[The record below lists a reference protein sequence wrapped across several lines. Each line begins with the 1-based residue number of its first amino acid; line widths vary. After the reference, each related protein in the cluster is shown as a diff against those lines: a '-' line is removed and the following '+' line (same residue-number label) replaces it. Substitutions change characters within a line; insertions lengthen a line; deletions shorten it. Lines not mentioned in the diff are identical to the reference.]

1 MTRLVFTAGTG
12 FRTVSSPMMSGM
24 DSEAVTPERRGR
36 VLLVLAAALV
46 LSMSTWFSASAVIP
60 QLRDEWSLSDGAAAW
75 LTIAVQLGFVAGA
88 VLSSVFNLSDVLPVR
103 RIMIV
108 SALGAAGV
116 NLLLLL
122 ADGPEV
128 ALPLRFLTGAFLAG
142 LYPPALKLMAT
153 WFRTGRGTA
162 LGVMVGALT
171 LGSALPHLVN
181 ALGGL
186 EWPTVIVATSVATAL
201 GAVIVATLVTDGPFP
216 FPQAV
221 FDLSQARLAFRNRT
235 LVLAALG
242 YFGHMWELY
251 AMWAWFLVFF
261 RASLAESGTQD
272 GAFAATATFAVIGI
286 GALGCYLGGILSDRW
301 GRARLSLWSLCISGA
316 CAVLIGFTFGSASW
330 LVLVV
335 ALVWGFAIVADSA
348 QYSTLVTEHA
358 DQRYVGTA
366 LTLQLAGGFL
376 LTVITIWLI
385 PWFEGATSWRTAFL
399 LLVPGPLIGIEAMRR
414 LVRVETR

>member
-1 MTRLVFTAGTG
+1 MPEDVPMRTETG
-12 FRTVSSPMMSGM
+12 PRSRT
-24 DSEAVTPERRGR
+24 R
-36 VLLVLAAALV
+36 VLLVLAIALV
-46 LSMSTWFSASAVIP
+46 LSMSTWFSASAVVP
-60 QLRDEWSLSDGAAAW
+60 QLREEWGLSDGAAAW

-108 SALGAAGV
+108 SSLGAAGV
-116 NLLLLL
+116 NLLLLT
-122 ADGPEV
+122 ADGPLV
-128 ALPLRFLTGAFLAG
+128 AIPLRFLTGAFLAG

-153 WFRTGRGTA
+153 WFKAGRGTA

-201 GAVIVATLVTDGPFP
+201 GALVVWALVREGPFP

-221 FDLSQARLAFRNRT
+221 VDLRQARLAFSNRT

-261 RASLAESGTQD
+261 RSSLETAGSQD

-286 GALGCYLGGILSDRW
+286 GALGCYVGGVLSDRW
-301 GRARLSLWSLCISGA
+301 GRARLNLWSLSISGA
-316 CAVLIGFTFGSASW
+316 CALLIGFTFGRSSW
-330 LVLVV
+330 LVISV

-376 LTVITIWLI
+376 LTVVTIWLI
-385 PWFEGATSWRTAFL
+385 PWLEEAASWRTAFL

-414 LVRVETR
+414 LVRIETRRDEAIAT

>member
-1 MTRLVFTAGTG
+1 MRAEASGSSGRTPVLV
-12 FRTVSSPMMSGM
+12 
-24 DSEAVTPERRGR
+24 
-36 VLLVLAAALV
+36 VLAFALV
-46 LSMSTWFSASAVIP
+46 LSMSTWFSASAVVP
-60 QLRDEWSLSDGAAAW
+60 QLREEWGLSDAAAAW

-108 SALGAAGV
+108 SSLGAAGV
-116 NLLLLL
+116 NLLLLM
-122 ADGPEV
+122 ADGPLV
-128 ALPLRFLTGAFLAG
+128 AIPLRFLTGAFLAG
-142 LYPPALKLMAT
+142 LYPPAMKLMAT
-153 WFRTGRGTA
+153 WFRAGRGTA

-186 EWPTVIVATSVATAL
+186 EWPTVIVTTSIATAL
-201 GAVIVATLVTDGPFP
+201 GAFVVWALVREGPYP

-221 FDLSQARLAFRNRT
+221 VDLRQARLAFSNRT

-261 RASLAESGTQD
+261 RASLADSGTQD
-272 GAFAATATFAVIGI
+272 GAFAAAATFAVIGI
-286 GALGCYLGGILSDRW
+286 GALGCYVGGVLSDRW
-301 GRARLSLWSLCISGA
+301 GRARLNLWSLSISGA
-316 CAVLIGFTFGSASW
+316 CAVLIGFTFGRSSW
-330 LVLVV
+330 LVLAV

-376 LTVITIWLI
+376 LTVVTIWLI
-385 PWFEGATSWRTAFL
+385 PWLEEAASWRTAFL

-414 LVRVETR
+414 LVRFEARRGEAIAT

>member
-1 MTRLVFTAGTG
+1 MLV
-12 FRTVSSPMMSGM
+12 
-24 DSEAVTPERRGR
+24 
-36 VLLVLAAALV
+36 VLAVALV
-46 LSMSTWFSASAVIP
+46 LSMSTWFSASAVVP
-60 QLRDEWSLSDGAAAW
+60 QLREDWGLSDGAAAW
-75 LTIAVQLGFVAGA
+75 LTIAVQLGFVGGA
-88 VLSSVFNLSDVLPVR
+88 VLSSLLNLSDVLPVR
-103 RIMIV
+103 TIMIV
-108 SALGAAGV
+108 SSLGAAGV
-116 NLLLLL
+116 NLLLLV
-122 ADGPEV
+122 ADGPGV

-153 WFRTGRGTA
+153 WFTKGRGTA

-186 EWPTVIVATSVATAL
+186 EWRTVIAATSAATAA
-201 GAVIVATLVTDGPFP
+201 GAAIVWALVREGPFP
-216 FPQAV
+216 FPPAV
-221 FDLSQARLAFRNRT
+221 FDVRQARLVFADRRI
-235 LVLAALG
+235 VLTSIG

-261 RASLAESGTQD
+261 RASLVESETAD
-272 GAFAATATFAVIGI
+272 GSFAAAATFVVIGI
-286 GALGCYLGGILSDRW
+286 GAAGCYVGGILGDRW
-301 GRARLSLWSLCISGA
+301 GRARLNLWSLAVSGA
-316 CAVLIGFTFGSASW
+316 CAVVIGLTFGRAPW

-376 LTVITIWLI
+376 LTVVTIWLI
-385 PWFEGATSWRTAFL
+385 PWLESAASWRAAFL
-399 LLVPGPLIGIEAMRR
+399 LLVPGPLVGMEAMRR
-414 LVRVETR
+414 LMRAA

>member
-1 MTRLVFTAGTG
+1 MLV
-12 FRTVSSPMMSGM
+12 
-24 DSEAVTPERRGR
+24 
-36 VLLVLAAALV
+36 VLAIALVLA
-46 LSMSTWFSASAVIP
+46 MSTWFSASAVVP
-60 QLRDEWSLSDGAAAW
+60 QLRAEWGLSDVSAAW
-75 LTIAVQLGFVAGA
+75 LTIAVQLGFVGGA
-88 VLSSVFNLSDVLPVR
+88 VLSSLFNLSDVLPVR
-103 RIMIV
+103 TIMIV
-108 SALGAAGV
+108 SSLGAAAV

-122 ADGPEV
+122 AQGPGV

-153 WFRTGRGTA
+153 WFTKGRGTA

-186 EWPTVIVATSVATAL
+186 DWRMVIVATSVATAA
-201 GAVIVATLVTDGPFP
+201 GALTIWALVREGPFP

-221 FDLSQARLAFRNRT
+221 FDMRQAGLVFANRR
-235 LVLAALG
+235 VLLTSLG

-251 AMWAWFLVFF
+251 AMWAWFVVFF
-261 RASLAESGTQD
+261 RASLAESGTAD
-272 GAFAATATFAVIGI
+272 GAFAAAATFAVIGI
-286 GALGCYLGGILSDRW
+286 GALGCYAGGVLGDRW
-301 GRARLSLWSLCISGA
+301 GRARLNLWSLAISGT
-316 CAVLIGFTFGSASW
+316 CAALAGLTFGRAPW
-330 LVLVV
+330 LVLAV

-376 LTVITIWLI
+376 LTVVTIWLI
-385 PWFEGATSWRTAFL
+385 PWLEGEVSWRAAFL
-399 LLVPGPLIGIEAMRR
+399 LLVPGPLAGIEAMRR
-414 LVRVETR
+414 LARQ

>member
-1 MTRLVFTAGTG
+1 
-12 FRTVSSPMMSGM
+12 MSVNNP
-24 DSEAVTPERRGR
+24 APERRTYML
-36 VLLVLAAALV
+36 VVLAVALV
-46 LSMSTWFSASAVIP
+46 LSMSTWFSASAVVP
-60 QLRDEWSLSDGAAAW
+60 QLREDWGLSDGAAAW
-75 LTIAVQLGFVAGA
+75 LTIAVQLGFVGGA
-88 VLSSVFNLSDVLPVR
+88 VLSSLLNLSDVLPVR
-103 RIMIV
+103 TIMIV
-108 SALGAAGV
+108 SSLGAAGV
-116 NLLLLL
+116 NLLLLV
-122 ADGPEV
+122 ADGPGV

-153 WFRTGRGTA
+153 WFTKGRGTA

-186 EWPTVIVATSVATAL
+186 EWRTVIAATSVATAT
-201 GAVIVATLVTDGPFP
+201 GAAIVWALVREGPFP
-216 FPQAV
+216 VPPAV
-221 FDLSQARLAFRNRT
+221 FDVRQARLVFADRRI
-235 LVLAALG
+235 VLTSIG

-261 RASLAESGTQD
+261 RASLVESETAD
-272 GAFAATATFAVIGI
+272 GSFAAAATFAVIGI
-286 GALGCYLGGILSDRW
+286 GAAGCYVGGVLGDRW
-301 GRARLSLWSLCISGA
+301 GRARLNLWSLAVSGA
-316 CAVLIGFTFGSASW
+316 CAVVIGLTFGRAPW

-376 LTVITIWLI
+376 LTVVTIWLI
-385 PWFEGATSWRTAFL
+385 PWLESAASWRAAFL
-399 LLVPGPLIGIEAMRR
+399 LLVPGPLVGMEAMRR
-414 LVRVETR
+414 LLRA

>member
-1 MTRLVFTAGTG
+1 MNVARDEGS
-12 FRTVSSPMMSGM
+12 RT
-24 DSEAVTPERRGR
+24 R
-36 VLLVLAAALV
+36 VLLILAVALV

-60 QLRDEWSLSDGAAAW
+60 QLREEWGLSDGAAAW

-88 VLSSVFNLSDVLPVR
+88 VISSVLNLADVLPVR
-103 RIMIV
+103 WIMIV
-108 SALGAAGV
+108 SSLAAAVV
-116 NLLLLL
+116 NLLLLF
-122 ADGPEV
+122 ADGPLV
-128 ALPLRFLTGAFLAG
+128 AIPLRFLTGAFLAG

-153 WFRTGRGTA
+153 WFTSGRGTA

-186 EWPTVIVATSVATAL
+186 EWPTVIVATSLMTGL
-201 GAVIVATLVTDGPFP
+201 GALVVGAFVREGPYP

-221 FDLSQARLAFRNRT
+221 FDVRQARLVFANRT

-261 RASLAESGTQD
+261 RASLTESGSGD

-286 GALGCYLGGILSDRW
+286 GALGCYVGGVLSDKW
-301 GRARLSLWSLCISGA
+301 GRARLSLWSLSVSGA
-316 CAVLIGFTFGSASW
+316 CAVLAGLTFGLEPW
-330 LVLVV
+330 VVLTV
-335 ALVWGFAIVADSA
+335 ALLWGFAIVADSA

-376 LTVITIWLI
+376 LTVVTIWLI
-385 PWFEGATSWRTAFL
+385 PWLEGAVSWRAAFL
-399 LLVPGPLIGIEAMRR
+399 LLVPGPLVGIEAMRR
-414 LVRVETR
+414 LARVESRAS